1 MSLYSDPH
9 NPPPGALAFLRS
21 LSIFAGLEDEHLAG
35 IARHVQRRWFAAG
48 VTLYHQGMPGIM
60 LYLIESGK
68 VRLFSAGRTGHEFT
82 QNIFGPGE
90 VFGELAILDGKHH
103 SGTAITLLPTVV
115 WILPRA
121 DMESVLERHP
131 VVMRAV
137 IQLLAARV
145 RLMTSHAEGLIFQ
158 DVQGRLAHEIL
169 RLALRHPAER
179 PAERG
184 ASTGVASA
192 PPRDSASS
200 GEVEI
205 GIPLTQVD
213 LASMVGATRES
224 VNKAL
229 SALRAQN
236 LVRVD
241 GTRLIVVNPAGLQQM
256 VQERGR

>member
-1 MSLYSDPH
+1 MSYYSDPH
-9 NPPPGALAFLRS
+9 NPPPGAQAFLRS
-21 LSIFAGLEDEHLAG
+21 LSLFAGLDDEQLAG
-35 IARHVQRRWFAAG
+35 IARHVQRRGFAAG
-48 VTLYHQGMPGIM
+48 ITLYHQGMPGIM
-60 LYLIESGK
+60 LYMIESGK
-68 VRLFSAGRTGHEFT
+68 VRLFSAGLTGHEFT

-90 VFGELAILDGKHH
+90 VFGELSILDDKHH

-121 DMESVLERHP
+121 DVEEVLERHP
-131 VVMRAV
+131 PVMRAM
-137 IQLLAARV
+137 IQMLAARV
-145 RLMTSHAEGLIFQ
+145 RLMTSHAEGMIFQ

-169 RLALRHPAER
+169 RLAVRHGQPSGD
-179 PAERG
+179 P
-184 ASTGVASA
+184 
-192 PPRDSASS
+192 SASLRA

-224 VNKAL
+224 VNKAMT
-229 SALRAQN
+229 ALRAQN

-241 GTRLIVVNPAGLQQM
+241 GTRLIVVDPAGLQQM